1 MNERRKTER
10 RSWGPPPEYP
20 FVDSN
25 GNLVTH
31 NRRRTVDRRLL
42 EEDDDTAPTP
52 TDPGGVKQLRLS
64 LNGTTKALSEGSEQ
78 LLAGRGSGCDLRLH
92 TRFASR
98 EHVRFECRD
107 GTFLIIDQSTNGTY
121 LIPAEGQEIHLR
133 GEAFTLRGSG
143 QISLGTPVDY
153 NDREIIHYACP

>member
-10 RSWGPPPEYP
+10 RSWGPPPKYP

-25 GNLVTH
+25 GVLVTH

-42 EEDDDTAPTP
+42 DPDGDEAPPP
-52 TDPGGVKQLRLS
+52 TDPEVNPQLHLR
-64 LNGTTKALSEGSEQ
+64 LNGTTKTLDEGSQ
-78 LLAGRGSGCDLRLH
+78 PLVAGRGSRCDLRLH

-107 GTFLIIDQSTNGTY
+107 GAFLIIDQSTNGTY
-121 LIPAEGQEIHLR
+121 LTTAQGEEIHLHD
-133 GEAFTLRGSG
+133 EAFTLRGSG
-143 QISLGTPVDY
+143 QISLGTPVEY
-153 NDREIIHYACP
+153 NGQELIHYSCP